1 LYDYPAYY
9 PAFSQACSYLCV
21 RYTGVCGR
29 FCSFLL
35 SFNTCVICT
44 RNCGSWFL
52 YLLSAVCYLSFWVTG
67 SMSMSMGSKGQ
78 GHLSSFIFS
87 IHVLLSRFTAMDCTA
102 EGSRRTESRY
112 LRRIRFSSRMVS
124 VNTFMVIRQVASL
137 CIFYVM
143 NLMQFWRAIVALD
156 VNVGRREC
164 FKPCDLIG
172 WIDCDSVAPLQRKIA
187 RMSDGINESL
197 PHSMLTCMYSIFSE
211 FVQTLTSSSTWSLH
225 AFAQRW
231 KPPCSISPSRPKVV

>member
-1 LYDYPAYY
+1 
-9 PAFSQACSYLCV
+9 
-21 RYTGVCGR
+21 
-29 FCSFLL
+29 
-35 SFNTCVICT
+35 
-44 RNCGSWFL
+44 
-52 YLLSAVCYLSFWVTG
+52 
-67 SMSMSMGSKGQ
+67 
-78 GHLSSFIFS
+78 
-87 IHVLLSRFTAMDCTA
+87 
-102 EGSRRTESRY
+102 
-112 LRRIRFSSRMVS
+112 MVS

-211 FVQTLTSSSTWSLH
+211 FVQTLTS
-225 AFAQRW
+225 
-231 KPPCSISPSRPKVV
+231 